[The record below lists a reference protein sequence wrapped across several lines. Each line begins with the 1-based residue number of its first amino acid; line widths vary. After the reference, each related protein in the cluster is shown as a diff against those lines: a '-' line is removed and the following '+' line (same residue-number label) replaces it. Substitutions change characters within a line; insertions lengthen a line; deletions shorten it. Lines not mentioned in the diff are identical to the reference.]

1 MEYADSETQKKLID
15 ACNLIC
21 EHVCGKLPEGW
32 QVRLYFTK
40 DDAWFELIDAG
51 FCEIQVDSPDHG
63 ISVIDDLCVTA
74 NYLDAQQE

>member
-21 EHVCGKLPEGW
+21 EHVSSRLPEYW
-32 QVRLYFTK
+32 QVVLTIDK
-40 DDAWFELIDAG
+40 DDASLELLNPDG
-51 FCEIQVDSPDHG
+51 EDCFVESPGYG

-74 NYLDAQQE
+74 NYLDAQ